1 MLTTCNLEILFPS
14 LQVSPSRYSQWRT
27 RRTAR
32 STQSITPSALFP
44 LTVTGVPIETR
55 AVEDQTRGP
64 AAQALR
70 QTAEYYLSFARN
82 DSLQYAHITPA
93 ERETVA
99 KEAQSA
105 LTWLGE
111 RGGNLGFRVVG

>member
-1 MLTTCNLEILFPS
+1 M
-14 LQVSPSRYSQWRT
+14 
-27 RRTAR
+27 
-32 STQSITPSALFP
+32 
-44 LTVTGVPIETR
+44 
-55 AVEDQTRGP
+55 EDQTRGP

-82 DSLQYAHITPA
+82 DSSQYAHITPA

-111 RGGNLGFRVVG
+111 GGGSSGFRVWGVSGPRKQGVGLAHRLALPGLR